1 MYITLSETAEELRAN
16 AASHGWDLS
25 GIHMQEL
32 QPAENL
38 RPEEQYTLFHPSE
51 IELGDLSRNVFEA
64 VEKFKPARAVLDSV
78 SDMRLLARDSLRYRR
93 QILGLKQFFV
103 GRGCTLLLLNEIGVS
118 DTDAHIQSLAHGV
131 IRLEQSVHDF
141 GIARRRLEIA
151 KLRGVAYVGGFHDFK
166 IETGGI
172 RVFPRLENRRQNRPL
187 PKETLKSGLAP
198 LDALLD
204 NGVPMGTCTLVLG
217 PSGVGKSTLGGH
229 YLASAAQKGI
239 RCAAFLFDEQRQ
251 TFLDRGDALGMN
263 LSKYAKSG
271 LLKIAK
277 VEPGS
282 MSPGEF
288 SHSVRKAVED
298 DKVRVVLI
306 DSLTGYLTAIPN
318 GRRRSCG
325 CTSSR
330 RTLASCGVATFL
342 TVAQQG
348 MLGQNMMSPID
359 VSYIADTMF
368 MMRFFEAG
376 GRVRKALSVVEE
388 AHRAC
393 TKPPSARSASR
404 TTRSGSVNR
413 SSGFRGVLTGVPE
426 YVAAAAGRQA
436 CRWER
441 RHERFGAR
449 RQPRDKRILI
459 FAPVGKDAP
468 LTLDVL
474 RRTDLEGCVCATAHD
489 LCMEFQR
496 GAAVIMLT
504 EEALEDPGIGEL
516 MECLRSQPAWS
527 DIPVL
532 LFADAE
538 RSEDLPAHAP
548 PARRAAQ
555 RRPARAPNPARRGA
569 QPHSQRDARPRAAV
583 RAARSAEGVCR
594 RARGRRNGE
603 SAEGRISGD
612 ACRTSCARR

>member
-1 MYITLSETAEELRAN
+1 MKEAKKGKKHQRVSEHPATERASTGVPGLDYLLRGGLPCHRIHLIEGHPGAGKTTLGLQFLLEGVRRGESCMYITLSETVDELRAN
-16 AASHGWDLS
+16 AASHGFDIS

-51 IELGDLSRNVFEA
+51 IELGDLSRSVFEA

-166 IETGGI
+166 IETGGL
-172 RVFPRLENRRQNRPL
+172 RVFPRLENRRQRPL
-187 PKETLKSGLAP
+187 SGETLKTGLAP

-204 NGVPMGTCTLVLG
+204 DGVPMGTCTLVLG
-217 PSGVGKSTLGGH
+217 PSGVGKSTLGSH
-229 YLASAAQKGI
+229 YLASAAKKGI
-239 RCAAFLFDEQRQ
+239 HAAAFLFDEQRQ
-251 TFLDRGDALGMN
+251 TFLDRGDALGMS

-271 LLKIAK
+271 LMQISKI
-277 VEPGS
+277 EPGS

-288 SHSVRKAVED
+288 SHHVRKAVED

-306 DSLTGYLTAIPN
+306 DSLTGYLTAIPESEAAVV
-318 GRRRSCG
+318 RLHELVSY
-325 CTSSR
+325 
-330 RTLASCGVATFL
+330 LASCGAATFL

-376 GRVRKALSVVEE
+376 GSVRKALSVV
-388 AHRAC
+388 
-393 TKPPSARSASR
+393 KKR
-404 TTRSGSVNR
+404 TGRHETTIREIGVKNNGLWVGEPLI
-413 SSGFRGVLTGVPE
+413 GFRGVLTGVPE
-426 YVAAAAGRQA
+426 YVGSLQS
-436 CRWER
+436 
-441 RHERFGAR
+441 
-449 RQPRDKRILI
+449 
-459 FAPVGKDAP
+459 GK
-468 LTLDVL
+468 L
-474 RRTDLEGCVCATAHD
+474 RMGKKA
-489 LCMEFQR
+489 
-496 GAAVIMLT
+496 
-504 EEALEDPGIGEL
+504 
-516 MECLRSQPAWS
+516 
-527 DIPVL
+527 
-532 LFADAE
+532 
-538 RSEDLPAHAP
+538 
-548 PARRAAQ
+548 
-555 RRPARAPNPARRGA
+555 
-569 QPHSQRDARPRAAV
+569 
-583 RAARSAEGVCR
+583 
-594 RARGRRNGE
+594 
-603 SAEGRISGD
+603 
-612 ACRTSCARR
+612 